1 MDSLTYPGAQPHSG
15 AQYGVCIASIP
26 ALGKGNDD
34 WFISAMVLV
43 GGGSNFNF
51 WAKSYEDTYGLERF
65 NVAVSTTT
73 PDPGEFTIISGNTY
87 MEAPIEWT
95 EYNYDLTDYA
105 GQDIY
110 VAIQCVSYDAVGFM
124 IDDLVIDPGTITSIW
139 SIGFEDKEDW
149 EFDFTPWTVIDVDGL
164 TTKESSVVSF
174 PHEGEPM
181 AFIVGNPT
189 TTVPPLDSLTWPAI
203 WPHSGIQCGACFNS
217 IPVLGKGNDDWFIS
231 AMVYVGDGANFNF
244 WAKTYYEGPL
254 ERFNVGVSTTTP
266 DPSEFT
272 IISDSPY
279 VEPPMDWTEYNYDL
293 SDYAGQNIYVA
304 IQCVSIDAFIFMI
317 DDLVIDPGDIVGFG
331 EDQVIE
337 NVTTNIYPNPASD
350 QITIES
356 NNIIDEVRIYNNIGQ
371 LVYSDKFN
379 NDQVIVNTSDII
391 NGMYLLQLRSG
402 EAIEVSKLILE

>member
-1 MDSLTYPGAQPHSG
+1 MKKFKLSLLVFLVSVFFMGQT
-15 AQYGVCIASIP
+15 
-26 ALGKGNDD
+26 ALGQTTHSKSVDSFDKADMYSIDFEDEDD
-34 WFISAMVLV
+34 W
-43 GGGSNFNF
+43 
-51 WAKSYEDTYGLERF
+51 T
-65 NVAVSTTT
+65 
-73 PDPGEFTIISGNTY
+73 
-87 MEAPIEWT
+87 
-95 EYNYDLTDYA
+95 
-105 GQDIY
+105 
-110 VAIQCVSYDAVGFM
+110 
-124 IDDLVIDPGTITSIW
+124 
-139 SIGFEDKEDW
+139 
-149 EFDFTPWTVIDVDGL
+149 FDFAPWTVIDVDGL
-164 TTKESSVVSF
+164 TTMETQTVSF

-203 WPHSGIQCGACFNS
+203 WPHSGIQCGACINS

-272 IISDSPY
+272 IISDAPY

-379 NDQVIVNTSDII
+379 NDQVIVNTSNII
-391 NGMYLLQLRSG
+391 NGMYLLQVRSG

>member
-1 MDSLTYPGAQPHSG
+1 GQAKYSKTDALTEPTTPIENITKSTDSFDKADMYSIDFEDEEDWTFDFTPWTVIDVDGLNTYDFTVNFPNEGEPMAFIVLNPSTTVPPMDSLNYPGGQPHSG
-15 AQYGVCIASIP
+15 AQCGVCLASVP

-87 MEAPIEWT
+87 VEPPIEWT
-95 EYNYDLTDYA
+95 EYNYDLSDYA
-105 GQDIY
+105 GQNIY

-139 SIGFEDKEDW
+139 SIDFEDKEDW
-149 EFDFTPWTVIDVDGL
+149 TFDFAPWTVIDVDGL
-164 TTKESSVVSF
+164 TTMETPTVSF

-203 WPHSGIQCGACFNS
+203 WPHSGIQAGACINS

-266 DPSEFT
+266 DP
-272 IISDSPY
+272 
-279 VEPPMDWTEYNYDL
+279 
-293 SDYAGQNIYVA
+293 
-304 IQCVSIDAFIFMI
+304 
-317 DDLVIDPGDIVGFG
+317 
-331 EDQVIE
+331 
-337 NVTTNIYPNPASD
+337 
-350 QITIES
+350 
-356 NNIIDEVRIYNNIGQ
+356 
-371 LVYSDKFN
+371 
-379 NDQVIVNTSDII
+379 
-391 NGMYLLQLRSG
+391 
-402 EAIEVSKLILE
+402 